1 MTPRARKL
9 YDEWAAGQGAKI
21 RAARPLAVY
30 GACSSLAR
38 CLAETLAPEY
48 TRLLLTTDQIAECDQ
63 RAVTSARNVKF
74 GPPPADPEAW
84 KQQLDQIR
92 ADWASEAAMK
102 QAAE

>member
-1 MTPRARKL
+1 MTRARKL

-21 RAARPLAVY
+21 KAARPLAVY

-38 CLAETLAPEY
+38 RLADTLPPEY
-48 TRLLLTTDQIAECDQ
+48 TRLLLTTEQINDCDQ

-74 GPPPADPEAW
+74 GPPPPDHEVW

-92 ADWASEAAMK
+92 AEWSTPPEQM

>member
-1 MTPRARKL
+1 MSRGRKL

-21 RAARPLAVY
+21 KAARPLAVY

-38 CLAETLAPEY
+38 RLADTLPPEY
-48 TRLLLTTDQIAECDQ
+48 TRLLLTTEQIEDCDK

-74 GPPPADPEAW
+74 GPPPSDPEVW

-92 ADWASEAAMK
+92 ADWASEAPMQ